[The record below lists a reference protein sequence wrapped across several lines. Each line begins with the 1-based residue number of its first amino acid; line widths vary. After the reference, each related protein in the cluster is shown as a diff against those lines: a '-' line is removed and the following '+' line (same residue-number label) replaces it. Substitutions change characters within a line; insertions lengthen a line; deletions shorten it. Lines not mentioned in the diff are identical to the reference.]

1 MMLKKLKI
9 TLLLL
14 TLSNCLFSQVDS
26 IESQI
31 LNYED
36 SKSTIISKGRKLL
49 LDKFV
54 EEDLKKV
61 REIKD
66 YLVKTED
73 ENYIALYPAE
83 YWFILYWTNDYM
95 ELAED
100 IQRFDSARVDSYN
113 TRIRPLH
120 DLLYDKL
127 REKSLENE
135 SQIKQQIKDSE
146 ADLETKQILILNFDW
161 LLLENRQ
168 EIYAQDSLNKQAD
181 KFLETYT
188 YSEFEQFTR
197 NYIRFKQVPGAW
209 GFAFEFFSGYGLYSG
224 NLSENYTNNVPIGV
238 AFDVCYNN
246 FELYL
251 RDYIGFNKTKK
262 DFDYSLGT
270 WEKGSRTMVFLPEA
284 SIGYVTYNDNRFK
297 ISPFVGIG
305 AMDISPSTNDTEE
318 TPELKEVSLEFTTT
332 YIFGINLDIKFGP
345 KNVPDYSPKTSY
357 GFMRIR
363 YGYTL
368 PNFEKKYV
376 GMAGNMQYITIG
388 FGGMARGVKR
398 EY

>member
-1 MMLKKLKI
+1 MIRKLQI
-9 TLLLL
+9 ILILLI
-14 TLSNCLFSQVDS
+14 LSNYLFSQVDS

-36 SKSTIISKGRKLL
+36 SKSTIISKGRKML
-49 LDKFV
+49 LDKFI
-54 EEDLKKV
+54 EGDLQKV

-83 YWFILYWTNDYM
+83 YWFILYWTRDYS

-100 IQRFDSARVDSYN
+100 IQSFDSARIASYN
-113 TRIRPLH
+113 ERIRPLH

-127 REKSLENE
+127 REKSFEEELH
-135 SQIKQQIKDSE
+135 IKKKIQNSE
-146 ADLETKQILILNFDW
+146 VNPETKQILILNLDW

-168 EIYAQDSLNKQAD
+168 DIFARDSLNNQAD
-181 KFLETYT
+181 EFLETFAS
-188 YSEFEQFTR
+188 SEYEQFTR
-197 NYIRFKQVPGAW
+197 DFIRYKQVPGAW
-209 GFAFEFFSGYGLYSG
+209 GFAFEFFSGYSMYSG
-224 NLSENYTNNVPIGV
+224 NLKENYTNNIPIGV
-238 AFDVCYNN
+238 AFDVCYKN

-262 DFDYSLGT
+262 DFDYSLGV

-297 ISPFVGIG
+297 ISPFAGIG
-305 AMDISPSTNDTEE
+305 AMDVSPPSKDTEE

-332 YIFGINLDIKFGP
+332 YMLGINLDIKFGP
-345 KNVPDYSPKTSY
+345 KNVPDHSPKTSY

-363 YGYTL
+363 YGYTM
-368 PNFEKKYV
+368 PKFEKKYV
-376 GMAGNMQYITIG
+376 GMAGNMHYFTIG
-388 FGGMARGVKR
+388 FGGMGRGLKR
-398 EY
+398 E

>member
-1 MMLKKLKI
+1 
-9 TLLLL
+9 
-14 TLSNCLFSQVDS
+14 
-26 IESQI
+26 
-31 LNYED
+31 
-36 SKSTIISKGRKLL
+36 
-49 LDKFV
+49 
-54 EEDLKKV
+54 
-61 REIKD
+61 
-66 YLVKTED
+66 
-73 ENYIALYPAE
+73 
-83 YWFILYWTNDYM
+83 

-168 EIYAQDSLNKQAD
+168 DRYAQDSLNKQAD